1 MYNKILML
9 FWERWRRTR
18 WAVILV
24 YLLPL
29 IGQIMYMTGY
39 ISQEKVV
46 PISKTLWY
54 LGFLFLTIV
63 LLAGHCE
70 SKDLDFSFPKRTF
83 RYPVNTLILFLM
95 YIGYGVVAVT
105 FQSLILFVF
114 EKLFSDQIS
123 FSWTHFTW
131 FLSIYIVMQTLS
143 WLSWLTGP
151 EKRFLFLAPLLT
163 GLYVSLLLCFG
174 GYYNP
179 SVNIN
184 SLFLTILISL
194 GFSFWGVSGQRKGAG
209 SSNSQWV
216 ESLFGIFHR
225 KPSKPF
231 TSAMQAQIWFESRQK
246 GLIFPLSVL
255 CTIGILLIW
264 WEFFL
269 GKPQW
274 LSQAIPIMFMITGCT
289 ALISNFLIFG
299 LNNRDYVS
307 GASIFWMRRPVH
319 TQSLAVA
326 QLYTLM
332 RSLLYVIAII
342 MLVTL
347 AIVLYEYDYFPAQLS
362 YTYLISPVKWTYEY
376 KSSLEIISMTVIGLY
391 GFFIIYWTM
400 LRLGMFLSF
409 IGGAAFFSSW
419 LLTIIIG
426 DVASTWVWKVLIF
439 SLPLV
444 VLISYY
450 VAWRLHLI
458 TTATLLISALV
469 FPLVVVSLWAFPWWF
484 FNHWSGK
491 GLPNLSLNHV
501 IMLISAATLPF
512 FPVALTPL
520 IMNKLRHR

>member
-1 MYNKILML
+1 MITIIKALL
-9 FWERWRRTR
+9 WERWKRTR
-18 WAVILV
+18 WALISGS
-24 YLLPL
+24 LLAL
-29 IGQIMYMTGY
+29 SGQIMYLTGY

-46 PISKTLWY
+46 PISKTFSY
-54 LGFLFLTIV
+54 LGFLLLTIV

-70 SKDLDFSFPKRTF
+70 SRELDFSFPKRLF
-83 RYPVNTLILFLM
+83 RYPIRTSTLFCVYM
-95 YIGYGVVAVT
+95 GYGMVAVAI
-105 FQSLILFVF
+105 QSLILFGF

-123 FSWTHFTW
+123 YTWTQLLW
-131 FLSIYIVMQTLS
+131 FVTVYIVMQTLS
-143 WLSWLTGP
+143 WLSWLLRPGA
-151 EKRFLFLAPLLT
+151 RFLCLVPIITGIYVCFLLFFA
-163 GLYVSLLLCFG
+163 
-174 GYYNP
+174 GYYNL
-179 SVNIN
+179 SVNTN
-184 SLFLTILISL
+184 TLFLIILISIVI
-194 GFSFWGVSGQRKGAG
+194 SFWGVSVHRNYTW
-209 SSNSQWV
+209 SSSLQWV
-216 ESLFGIFHR
+216 DSLLGILRR

-231 TSAMQAQIWFESRQK
+231 TSAMHAQIWFESRQK
-246 GLIFPLSVL
+246 GHIFPLSTL
-255 CTIGILLIW
+255 CAIGILLILW
-264 WEFFL
+264 KFFL
-269 GKPQW
+269 EKPQL
-274 LSQAIPIMFMITGCT
+274 LSQAIPVIFIITVCT
-289 ALISNFLIFG
+289 AFVSNFLIFG
-299 LNNRDYVS
+299 LDHRNHVS
-307 GASIFWMRRPVH
+307 GASTFWMRRPVH
-319 TQSLAVA
+319 TQSLAIA

-376 KSSLEIISMTVIGLY
+376 KSTLEIISMTIFGLY

-469 FPLVVVSLWAFPWWF
+469 FPIVVVSLWAFPWWF

-491 GLPNLSLNHV
+491 GLPNLSLSHV
-501 IMLISAATLPF
+501 IILISAATLPF
-512 FPVALTPL
+512 LPVALTPL